1 MTQPGFPGYGAPRP
15 SYGPPSLAPQPPR
28 HSQYGSIP
36 PISGPSIPPN
46 PTRAAVKS
54 PLPYILGGAGALV
67 LLLAFGGG
75 VLAFKLRS
83 KSVALPV
90 DAKMLP
96 AQTSEVSTQLIDATR
111 EKDERIKRAYLAAEL
126 GSEMCLP
133 GSGDPARRIEGLGGG
148 NTRSAKELFF
158 QQKSLAD
165 IRAVMD
171 CGSALAESLESPYQT
186 VVTIDG
192 EGPKRQRVAIGHFG
206 VTSLPARY
214 GFTPF
219 SFRGQPGYC
228 RTSSPNSASTS
239 PFGALGACE
248 EFTPGAFSQ
257 GTTWF
262 LGDRGSLETMAQS
275 VKKPREELNARLLA
289 LKDAAAQTEGLPVV
303 RLQAQP
309 KTSRDFFM
317 APCFFGASQSA
328 APFTSFLD
336 GCFPAKGQERLIEEV
351 DSKIKAAAYE
361 TDGDIQKAGA
371 FKGNLIF
378 VARDDAGA
386 KDVELDVKEIVSEW
400 RSHVDL
406 NDARLINQSNDFAFT
421 TRQKKFAAVADR
433 YFSALKSA
441 KVSRSGRTVRVSFS
455 EKLTKADLQA
465 LDDAD
470 KKTIEKRRATAE
482 ILEAIQA
489 NRPVPAQPL
498 SKLVGVSWAMFLAG
512 PAPKDAPTAGRAP
525 MPKDECRIVQSR
537 LAAFTTSSFA
547 TSEARVL
554 FLTHKFA
561 SCDAF
566 PPSVDAAQR
575 ICLAAFKT
583 PAEFA
588 KCTASTVSE
597 IPLQGQPPESEF
609 GDRRPADK
617 RF

>member
-1 MTQPGFPGYGAPRP
+1 MTQPPFPAYGAPNRT
-15 SYGPPSLAPQPPR
+15 SYGPPIGRP
-28 HSQYGSIP
+28 SQYGSIP
-36 PISGPSIPPN
+36 PISHASIPPN
-46 PTRAAVKS
+46 PHQPAPRS
-54 PLPYILGGAGALV
+54 SLPYILGGAGALV
-67 LLLAFGGG
+67 VLLAFGGG
-75 VLAFKLRS
+75 VAAYKLRS

-148 NTRSAKELFF
+148 TTRSAKELFF
-158 QQKSLAD
+158 QKKQLDD

-171 CGSALAESLESPYQT
+171 CGSALAESLESPYQAVIT
-186 VVTIDG
+186 VEG
-192 EGPKRQRVAIGHFG
+192 EASKRQRIAVGHFG
-206 VTSLPARY
+206 VTSLPTKY

-228 RTSSPNSASTS
+228 RTSSPTSAN
-239 PFGALGACE
+239 PFGSLGTCE

-262 LGDRGSLETMAQS
+262 LGDRASLETMAQS
-275 VKKPREELNARLLA
+275 VKKPKEELNARLLA

-328 APFTSFLD
+328 APFTAFLD

-361 TDGDIQKAGA
+361 TDGDVQKAGA

-400 RSHVDL
+400 KSHVDL
-406 NDARLINQSNDFAFT
+406 NDAKLINQSNDFAFT

-433 YFSALKSA
+433 YFAALKGA

-489 NRPVPAQPL
+489 NRPIPTQPL
-498 SKLVGVSWAMFLAG
+498 SKLVGVSWAMFLSG
-512 PAPKDAPTAGRAP
+512 PAPKEMPNAGRAP
-525 MPKDECRIVQSR
+525 MPKDECKVVQSR

-588 KCTASTVSE
+588 KCTPSNVAE

-609 GDRRPADK
+609 GDRRPSAN

>member
-1 MTQPGFPGYGAPRP
+1 MTQPGFPSYGGPGGAP
-15 SYGPPSLAPQPPR
+15 YGPPSGRPSL
-28 HSQYGSIP
+28 YGSIP
-36 PISGPSIPPN
+36 PISHPSIPPN
-46 PTRAAVKS
+46 PHRPSGKTS
-54 PLPYILGGAGALV
+54 ILPFAIGGGVAL
-67 LLLAFGGG
+67 LALIAFGGG
-75 VLAFKLRS
+75 VAAYKLRS

-90 DAKMLP
+90 DVKMLP

-148 NTRSAKELFF
+148 TTRAAKELFF
-158 QQKSLAD
+158 QKKSLDD

-171 CGSALAESLESPYQT
+171 CGSALAESLESPYQAVIT
-186 VVTIDG
+186 VEG
-192 EGPKRQRVAIGHFG
+192 EAAKRQRIAVGHFG
-206 VTSLPARY
+206 VSTLPAKH

-228 RTSSPNSASTS
+228 RTSAPNGTPA
-239 PFGALGACE
+239 FNLLGTCE
-248 EFTPGAFSQ
+248 ESTPGAFAQ

-262 LGDRGSLETMAQS
+262 LGDRASLETMAQS
-275 VKKPREELNARLLA
+275 VRAPKEELNARLLA

-336 GCFPAKGQERLIEEV
+336 GCFPAKGQERLIEEI

-361 TDGDIQKAGA
+361 TDGDVQKAGA
-371 FKGNLIF
+371 FKGNLVF

-386 KDVELDVKEIVSEW
+386 KEVELDVKEIVSEW
-400 RSHVDL
+400 KSHVEL

-433 YFSALKSA
+433 YFAALKHA

-455 EKLTKADLQA
+455 EKLTKADLLA

-470 KKTIEKRRATAE
+470 RKTIEKRRATAE
-482 ILEAIQA
+482 ILEAIQSS
-489 NRPVPAQPL
+489 RPIPAQSL
-498 SKLVGVSWAMFLAG
+498 SKIVGAPWAMFLSG
-512 PAPKDAPTAGRAP
+512 PPPKDLPNAGRAP
-525 MPKDECRIVQSR
+525 MPKDECKVVQSR
-537 LAAFTTSSFA
+537 LAAFTTASFA
-547 TSEARVL
+547 SSDARLL
-554 FLTHKFA
+554 FLTYKFA

-583 PAEFA
+583 PVEFA
-588 KCTASTVSE
+588 KCTPANVADA
-597 IPLQGQPPESEF
+597 PLPGQPPESEF
-609 GDRRPADK
+609 GDRRPSAN